1 MDHDYVYG
9 SANYTYTLGGIP
21 VGPKFEHEPEIVGYQ
36 TFTGR
41 NNWLYNYTSDIQ
53 PHGGMRYPSFNVNA
67 YEVRNLT
74 YQYSMYIN
82 WQPEASTEQVQ
93 YNIDSLRTVQHTLN
107 TSTGIAN
114 RLKDSF
120 MTSHNGSAATARLT
134 SVYYAVPLN
143 FTSDNSRYVGITQ
156 NHKGQYTGTQSANA
170 FFYKATSTGSLLI
183 GDNILGTHSNTGDG
197 IDGRA
202 GDYFGSDY
210 TAIKTNDL
218 TDNARFFMQSASSR
232 SSDNYVYM
240 TASAQHDEPIK
251 FRFDCVG
258 TPFDAPGLTV
268 NNTASSN
275 QITYLLSFGF
285 CNYRNAQLT
294 SVDPVIIPD
303 NSLPFW
309 VSATANYAIYQ

>member
-1 MDHDYVYG
+1 MDRDYVYG

-36 TFTGR
+36 TVTGR
-41 NNWLYNYTSDIQ
+41 NNWTYNYTSDVY
-53 PHGGMRYPSFNVNA
+53 PHGGMRRPTFDVNA
-67 YEVRNLT
+67 YEVRNIS

-82 WQPEASTEQVQ
+82 WQSEASTEPVQ
-93 YNIDSLRTVQHTLN
+93 YNIDSLRTVQRTLN
-107 TSTGIAN
+107 TTTGIAN

-120 MTSHNGSAATARLT
+120 VTSHNGSPATARLT

-143 FTSDNSRYVGITQ
+143 FTSDNSRYVGFTRQ
-156 NHKGQYTGTQSANA
+156 HSAMYTGTQSANA

-183 GDNILGTHSNTGDG
+183 GDNIIGTNTWIRDG
-197 IDGRA
+197 IDGRGNA
-202 GDYFGSDY
+202 GFIEVY
-210 TAIKTNDL
+210 TGIKTWYD
-218 TDNARFFMQSASSR
+218 TSTRFFVESASSR

-251 FRFDCVG
+251 FQFDCVG

-275 QITYLLSFGF
+275 QITYLSRFGF
-285 CNYRNAQLT
+285 CNFRDDQWT
-294 SVDPVIIPD
+294 GSDDIVPD

>member
-9 SANYTYTLGGIP
+9 SANYTFTLGGIP

-41 NNWLYNYTSDIQ
+41 NNWKYNYTSDVY
-53 PHGGMRYPSFNVNA
+53 PHGGMRYPSFDVNA

-82 WQPEASTEQVQ
+82 WNVPIEAYELIQ
-93 YNIDSLRTVQHTLN
+93 YDVDSLRTVQRTLN
-107 TSTGIAN
+107 TTAN
-114 RLKDSF
+114 ATRLKDSF
-120 MTSHNGSAATARLT
+120 ETSYNGSPATAQLT
-134 SVYYAVPLN
+134 SVYYAVPLY
-143 FTSDNSRYVGITQ
+143 FTSDNSKYIGITQ
-156 NHKGQYTGTQSANA
+156 DHKGQYTGTQSANA

-183 GDNILGTHSNTGDG
+183 GDNILGTRSNTGDG

-202 GDYFGSDY
+202 GAWFGSDY
-210 TAIKTNDL
+210 TGIKTWYD
-218 TDNARFFMQSASSR
+218 TSTRFFVESASSR

-251 FRFDCVG
+251 FRFDCAG

-275 QITYLLSFGF
+275 QITYLTKFGF
-285 CNYRNAQLT
+285 CTYRDATDVVVQDE
-294 SVDPVIIPD
+294 SR
-303 NSLPFW
+303 PFY